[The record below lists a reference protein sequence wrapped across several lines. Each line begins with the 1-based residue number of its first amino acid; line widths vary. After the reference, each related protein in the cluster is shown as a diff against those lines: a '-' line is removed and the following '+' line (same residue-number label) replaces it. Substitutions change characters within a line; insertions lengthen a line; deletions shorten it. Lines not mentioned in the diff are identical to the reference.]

1 MITSFATVRTM
12 MSICDI
18 FMRTLCVGTTTNYTP
33 KNRGMGFALCL
44 CNTKAKLAIKQND
57 KPVTVCQELFEKI
70 QIKKGVTTKPKS
82 SNNFEC

>member
-18 FMRTLCVGTTTNYTP
+18 FMKTLYGGITTNYTP

-44 CNTKAKLAIKQND
+44 CNTNAKLAIKPND
-57 KPVTVCQELFEKI
+57 NL
-70 QIKKGVTTKPKS
+70 S
-82 SNNFEC
+82 SLKLGYRYNLDITLYKTDT